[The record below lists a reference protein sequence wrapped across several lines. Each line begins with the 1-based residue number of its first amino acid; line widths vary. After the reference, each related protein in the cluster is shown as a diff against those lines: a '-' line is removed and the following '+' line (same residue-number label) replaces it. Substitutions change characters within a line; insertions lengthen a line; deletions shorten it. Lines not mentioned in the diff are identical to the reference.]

1 MKWTVFD
8 FEFTELLPP
17 HDAPEPWAPTV
28 RIACAAMYS
37 TNEAW
42 PQVWYERPS
51 SGPNGAPNGAS
62 AGPPENHMS
71 EATLSAFVTAL
82 QERLQDGYRI
92 GTWGGAGSDWRMLC
106 KECPSREAD
115 IRALALASVD
125 VPVASCMSIGMMMG
139 LNAACRA
146 LGVALKDSEASASVP
161 ELWATGGAEGRYKAL
176 QHVSN
181 DAYAT
186 LLVIK
191 QAESSGTLPW
201 VTQKGLIKTWAPVN
215 FLTVAQCL
223 RMELP
228 QVPYAIGPNMNPKI
242 LARWLLLNN

>member
-1 MKWTVFD
+1 
-8 FEFTELLPP
+8 
-17 HDAPEPWAPTV
+17 
-28 RIACAAMYS
+28 MYS

-42 PQVWYERPS
+42 PQVWYERPV
-51 SGPNGAPNGAS
+51 GPVGGPVGS
-62 AGPPENHMS
+62 AAAPENHMS
-71 EATLSAFVTAL
+71 EATLDAFVTAL
-82 QERLQDGYRI
+82 QERLREGYKI

-161 ELWATGGAEGRYKAL
+161 DLWTNGGIEGRLKAL

-191 QAESSGTLPW
+191 HAESSGALPW
-201 VTQKGLIKTWAPVN
+201 VTQRGTIKT
-215 FLTVAQCL
+215 
-223 RMELP
+223 
-228 QVPYAIGPNMNPKI
+228 
-242 LARWLLLNN
+242 

>member
-1 MKWTVFD
+1 MKWVVFD

-17 HDAPEPWAPTV
+17 HDAPEPWASSV
-28 RIACAAMYS
+28 QIACAALYC

-42 PQVWYERPS
+42 PQVWYERAE
-51 SGPNGAPNGAS
+51 NGAHQA
-62 AGPPENHMS
+62 APEHHMS
-71 EATLSAFVTAL
+71 ESTLSAFVSAL
-82 QERLQDGYRI
+82 QEKLREGYSI

-115 IRALALASVD
+115 IRALAMASVD
-125 VPVASCMSIGMMMG
+125 VPMASCMSIGMMMG

-146 LGVALKDSEASASVP
+146 LGVALKDTEASASVP
-161 ELWATGGAEGRYKAL
+161 DLWTAGGPQGRFKAL

-191 QAESSGTLPW
+191 QAESSGSLPW
-201 VTQKGLIKTWAPVN
+201 VTQRGIIKTWSPVK
-215 FLTVAQCL
+215 FLTVAECL

-228 QVPYAIGPNMNPKI
+228 PVPFTIGPNMNPKI
-242 LARWLLLNN
+242 LARWLFLNS